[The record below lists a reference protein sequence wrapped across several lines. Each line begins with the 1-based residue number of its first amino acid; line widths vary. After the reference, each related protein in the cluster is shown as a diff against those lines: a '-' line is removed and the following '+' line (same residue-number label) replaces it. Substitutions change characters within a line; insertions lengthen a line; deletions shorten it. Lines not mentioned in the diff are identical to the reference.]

1 LYFSGYV
8 KNIFFTILNRTLKK
22 KTIILEFTLYFS
34 DCVKNIFLT
43 TWNIYNPKEK
53 NNNFSVVQNKSSTK
67 INMEI
72 YTKLGDNDEIF
83 IFLKK

>member
-1 LYFSGYV
+1 MYFSGYV

-67 INMEI
+67 INMGI

-83 IFLKK
+83 IF